1 LQKKVQQEDIQRMRI
16 GEIENLK
23 NQKDKKIKE
32 LESQK
37 EISSSFEILGIMG
50 IV

>member
-1 LQKKVQQEDIQRMRI
+1 LARLK
-16 GEIENLK
+16 NLK

-37 EISSSFEILGIMG
+37 KISSSFEILGIMG
-50 IV
+50 VIE